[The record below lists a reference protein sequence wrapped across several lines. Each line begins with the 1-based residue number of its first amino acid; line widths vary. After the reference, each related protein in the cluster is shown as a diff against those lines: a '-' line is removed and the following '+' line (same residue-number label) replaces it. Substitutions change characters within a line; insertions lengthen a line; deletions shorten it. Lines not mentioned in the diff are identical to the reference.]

1 MCYYFRMTTTLEHR
15 STLTPEARSASVAQ
29 LAGAFLAAQTSPQT
43 VSAYRSDLH
52 EWFAYCKQHEADPLT
67 AKRPGIDA
75 FRLHLD
81 QLGRKPATVARK
93 LACLAS
99 FYEYAIEAEACSANP
114 VGRVKRPR
122 TQTQQ
127 ATGADAAG
135 LERLLEA
142 ASNSPRDFCLI
153 ALLAGMGLRV
163 SEACSLD
170 AGSLSSDRGRTWL
183 TFVRKGGKQQRLPVP
198 AWVAAAIDDALG
210 FRAGGSIRPV
220 LLANDGGRLDR
231 HDAGRIVR
239 RLARAADVEGVTPH
253 ALRHSFVTLSL
264 EAGAPLHKAQDAA
277 GHADPRTTQGYND
290 ARESLTD
297 NAFDTL
303 GEVIE
308 RFGTFHVLTPSAAR
322 PLATS
327 R

>member
-1 MCYYFRMTTTLEHR
+1 MCYYFPMTTTLERLH
-15 STLTPEARSASVAQ
+15 TLTPEASSASVDQ

-43 VSAYRSDLH
+43 VSAYRSDLNQ
-52 EWFAYCKQHEADPLT
+52 WFTFCSDHDAEPLT
-67 AKRPGIDA
+67 VKRPGIDA
-75 FRLHLD
+75 YRLHLD
-81 QLGRKPATVARK
+81 QLGRKPSTVARK

-142 ASNSPRDFCLI
+142 ASDNPRDFCLV

-183 TFVRKGGKQQRLPVP
+183 TFLRKGGKQQRLPVP

-239 RLARAADVEGVTPH
+239 RLARAADLEGITPH
-253 ALRHSFVTLSL
+253 SLRHSFVTLSL
-264 EAGAPLHKAQDAA
+264 DAGAPLHKVQDAA

-303 GEVIE
+303 GELIE
-308 RFGTFHVLTPSAAR
+308 QFGTFHVLTPSAPR
-322 PLATS
+322 PLTAS